1 MIKIKTSV
9 GLVIGLL
16 FLLTACSGSNINEK
30 LVKKWTLVKVDG
42 FGHDK
47 DEILGI
53 NNIYFDLKSD
63 ETFTARWYDQEKMTD
78 FKDLKGKWLSTDVDD
93 KIDLFLFYG
102 PKEKETLIFT
112 ITKVEGDEMVM
123 RISEID
129 HFFKAK

>member
-1 MIKIKTSV
+1 MKKLIFLFSLCTI
-9 GLVIGLL
+9 LL
-16 FLLTACSGSNINEK
+16 SFNSCSNSNINEN

-42 FGHDK
+42 FGADK

-53 NNIYFDLKSD
+53 NKIYFDLKED

-78 FKDLKGKWLSTDVDD
+78 FKDMSGRWLSTDVND

-102 PKEKETLIFT
+102 NNEKETMIFT
-112 ITKVEGDEMVM
+112 ITKLEGNEMVM
-123 RISEID
+123 KISEID

>member
-1 MIKIKTSV
+1 MKKLIFLFSLCTI
-9 GLVIGLL
+9 LL
-16 FLLTACSGSNINEK
+16 SFYSCSNSNINEN

-42 FGHDK
+42 FGVDK

-53 NNIYFDLKSD
+53 NKIYFDLKDD

-78 FKDLKGKWLSTDVDD
+78 FKDMSGRWLSTDVND

-102 PKEKETLIFT
+102 NNEKETMIFT
-112 ITKVEGDEMVM
+112 ITKLEGNEMVM
-123 RISEID
+123 KISEID

>member
-1 MIKIKTSV
+1 MRKFVSFFSLCLI
-9 GLVIGLL
+9 LL
-16 FLLTACSGSNINEK
+16 AFTGCSNSNINED

-42 FGHDK
+42 FGADK

-53 NNIYFDLKSD
+53 NQIYFDLKDD

-78 FKDLKGKWLSTDVDD
+78 FKDMSGRWLSTDVED

-102 PKEKETLIFT
+102 PNEKETMIFT
-112 ITKVEGDEMVM
+112 ITKLEENEMVM
-123 RISEID
+123 KISEID